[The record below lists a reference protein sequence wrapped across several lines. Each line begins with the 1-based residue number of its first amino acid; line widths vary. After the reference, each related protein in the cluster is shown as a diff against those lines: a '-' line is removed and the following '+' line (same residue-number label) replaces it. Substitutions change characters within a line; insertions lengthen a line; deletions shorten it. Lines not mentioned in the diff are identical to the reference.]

1 MERGYGLMS
10 DTNNEFYIDFNT
22 TQQPGKLQAVKV
34 TIELVTITDM
44 NKSLAIGLCYHPL
57 YPELKRYVKA
67 NP

>member
-1 MERGYGLMS
+1 MVGRTEATVS

-44 NKSLAIGLCYHPL
+44 NKSLAIG
-57 YPELKRYVKA
+57 
-67 NP
+67 